1 MRNHVLVT
9 ILIVK
14 SLVETSRSKC
24 DIRYVTTNHVYICL
38 AYVKCCGDNV
48 PVMVMNYIWR
58 SVWNNHRLHTPFNM
72 NSLGLSL
79 ILKMGCICTRE
90 TIQINSRK
98 YYVLEH
104 LGEG

>member
-1 MRNHVLVT
+1 MLVVT

-14 SLVETSRSKC
+14 SLVETSRSTC
-24 DIRYVTTNHVYICL
+24 DIKHVITNHVYICL
-38 AYVKCCGDNV
+38 AYVKCCGDSNEPYLEECV
-48 PVMVMNYIWR
+48 WINY
-58 SVWNNHRLHTPFNM
+58 RLHTPFNM

-79 ILKMGCICTRE
+79 ILKMGCICSKE

-98 YYVLEH
+98 YYVRER